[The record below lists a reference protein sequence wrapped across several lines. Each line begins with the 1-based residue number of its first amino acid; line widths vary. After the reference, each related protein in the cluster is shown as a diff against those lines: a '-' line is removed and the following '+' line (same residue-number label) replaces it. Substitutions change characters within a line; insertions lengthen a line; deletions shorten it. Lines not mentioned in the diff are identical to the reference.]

1 MKTNRIA
8 TSILKKAFTAAIF
21 FAALA
26 CPALVRAGTLSTDV
40 IGMFPQNV
48 GEFAYADL
56 RQARA
61 LPWFPQ
67 LKKQMLPPRFQ
78 QFEQFL
84 TTAGLNPDMQV
95 EELAWGL
102 VPGGLPPG
110 AAGSS
115 TAVPTSEEIV
125 GVALGSF

>member
-1 MKTNRIA
+1 MNYRKYLA
-8 TSILKKAFTAAIF
+8 TLLFLF
-21 FAALA
+21 VMA
-26 CPALVRAGTLSTDV
+26 CSVAPARANTLGTEV

-84 TTAGLNPDMQV
+84 TTAGINPDMQV

-110 AAGSS
+110 AGASS
-115 TAVPTSEEIV
+115 TAV
-125 GVALGSF
+125 